1 LTKASGYTDFTISGL
16 YYDPDH
22 GYVTVSTTTPFRLY
36 AVNSNPSQGVLIIDG
51 RTGIAGGSTKARLT
65 AISAG
70 TYRVEADT
78 NGDGSYD
85 WNSGTLNW

>member
-1 LTKASGYTDFTISGL
+1 MTSASGYVSFTISGT
-16 YYDPDH
+16 YYDHDH
-22 GYVTVSTTTPFRLY
+22 GYVSVSTTTPFILY
-36 AVNSNPSQGVLIIDG
+36 SGYDHPSQGVLIIDG

-65 AISAG
+65 AITAS

-85 WNSGTLNW
+85 WNSGTVNW